1 MKYVWILIASL
12 IFPMAFVK
20 MVKGEKIA
28 ATWQNTAETWE
39 RTAGIAGKR
48 ADMCSQKAIS
58 VTAEFDKS
66 VTSNQQKREELRL
79 LKEEIP
85 RIQEERDTAYKL
97 VRGLKVSNDN
107 KRRRIDS
114 QHTRLEWHSD
124 PQSGITRRQGN
135 AEMTTDTEN
144 YPPLTSIAKTQSML
158 GDRGRATIN
167 RLLVSGNLES
177 VKSGRR
183 RLIVT
188 SSILAYVERLKAAG
202 AGEPSATD

>member
-1 MKYVWILIASL
+1 
-12 IFPMAFVK
+12 
-20 MVKGEKIA
+20 
-28 ATWQNTAETWE
+28 
-39 RTAGIAGKR
+39 
-48 ADMCSQKAIS
+48 
-58 VTAEFDKS
+58 
-66 VTSNQQKREELRL
+66 
-79 LKEEIP
+79 
-85 RIQEERDTAYKL
+85 
-97 VRGLKVSNDN
+97 
-107 KRRRIDS
+107 
-114 QHTRLEWHSD
+114 
-124 PQSGITRRQGN
+124 
-135 AEMTTDTEN
+135 MTTDTEN